1 MRIKPLIF
9 FILLFS
15 VITEV
20 HSQQQFK
27 NVGDLYLENGSNL
40 KNCSVGYRTF
50 GNLNSDSS
58 NIVLYLSWFGG
69 TSEQLGR
76 LLGKNSFID
85 STTYFVITIDALGNG
100 ISTSPSNY
108 ESNFP
113 DITMRDMVNSQ
124 KKLMEFLGITQVHAI
139 VGGSMG
145 SMQVFEWLVAYPT
158 FMKKAIPYVSTP
170 KLSTY
175 DLVLMNLQKQIIESG
190 LKYGTPD
197 KEIAT
202 ALNLFT
208 ASFGRTPEKV
218 NSLIP
223 YDSSSNYIKSMFRDI
238 SKTFTIPNYLTQLK
252 AMMSQ
257 NIYRHFDNSM
267 DAAAKAI
274 KADVHIIVSKTDL
287 LINPQSSIEIA
298 KLMNC
303 EITILENNCGHLAP
317 GCELKRSAKI
327 IADFLEK

>member
-1 MRIKPLIF
+1 MKTKSLYT
-9 FILLFS
+9 FIILFS
-15 VITEV
+15 IISEI
-20 HSQQQFK
+20 SAQQLYK
-27 NVGDLYLENGSNL
+27 NIGDLQIENGAVIQ
-40 KNCSVGYRTF
+40 NCLVGYRTF

-69 TSEQLGR
+69 TSEQLGK

-85 STTYFVITIDALGNG
+85 STKYFVITIDAISNG

-108 ESNFP
+108 KGEFP
-113 DITMRDMVNSQ
+113 DITIRDMVNSQ
-124 KKLMEFLGITQVHAI
+124 MKLMEQLDISKVHAL

-145 SMQVFEWLVAYPT
+145 SMQVFEWLVTYPN

-175 DLVLMNLQKQIIESG
+175 DLVLMNLQKQIVESG
-190 LKYGTPD
+190 RKYGIPD
-197 KEIAT
+197 REIAT
-202 ALNLFT
+202 SINLFT
-208 ASFGRTPEKV
+208 AAFGRTPEKV

-223 YDSSSNYIKSMFRDI
+223 SDSSAKYIKSMFRDV
-238 SKTFTIPNYLTQLK
+238 SKTFTIANYHAQLK
-252 AMMSQ
+252 AMMTQDIS
-257 NIYRHFDNSM
+257 RHFNNSM
-267 DAAAKAI
+267 EEAAKAI
-274 KADVHIIVSKTDL
+274 KAEVHIIVSKTDL

-317 GCELKRSAKI
+317 GCELERSSKI
-327 IADFLEK
+327 ISDFLER

>member
-1 MRIKPLIF
+1 MKLKLVFF
-9 FILLFS
+9 FIFLFT

-20 HSQQQFK
+20 NSQQLFK
-27 NVGDLYLENGSNL
+27 NIGDLTLESGNKL
-40 KNCSVGYRTF
+40 KHCSVGYRTF
-50 GNLNSDSS
+50 GSVNSDSS
-58 NIVLYLSWFGG
+58 NILLYLSWFGG
-69 TSEQLGR
+69 TSEQLGK

-85 STTYFVITIDALGNG
+85 STKYFVITIDALSNG

-108 ESNFP
+108 EGEFP
-113 DITMRDMVNSQ
+113 DITIRDMVNSQ
-124 KKLMEFLGITQVHAI
+124 MKLMKQLGISRVHAI
-139 VGGSMG
+139 IGGSMG
-145 SMQVFEWLVAYPT
+145 SMQVFEWLVTYPN

-190 LKYGTPD
+190 RKYGTPD
-197 KEIAT
+197 REIA
-202 ALNLFT
+202 AAINLFT
-208 ASFGRTPEKV
+208 ASFGRTPAKV

-223 YDSSSNYIKSMFRDI
+223 YDSSANYIKSMFRDV
-238 SKTFTIPNYLTQLK
+238 SKTFTIANYYAQLK

-257 NIYRHFDNSM
+257 NITRHFNLSM
-267 DAAAKAI
+267 EEAAKAI
-274 KADVHIIVSKTDL
+274 SADVHIIVSKTDL

-317 GCELKRSAKI
+317 GCELERSAKI